1 MSAGAQEAIEA
12 AIRRFDGMEG
22 LAKTAPMPADKD
34 AIRRFVQA
42 IMDRDP
48 SYFDEDAARATK
60 YGVVVA
66 PPLYPVHAFRQ
77 AAGTPDPLDSLA
89 ADPDADGTA
98 GSDAMG
104 FGLPPIPS
112 PFKRLL
118 NGGNQIEFFRCLR
131 VGERA
136 VARPRYAEVSLK
148 QGRSG
153 ALLMV
158 VIETEFITAEGERL
172 LINRQSLIWR

>member
-1 MSAGAQEAIEA
+1 MT
-12 AIRRFDGMEG
+12 GMEPMADVIARFQG
-22 LAKTAPMPADKD
+22 MEAPPKTAPMPVEMD
-34 AIRRFVQA
+34 AIRRFAQA
-42 IMDRDP
+42 IMDVDP
-48 SYFDEDAARATK
+48 CYFDEAAARATK
-60 YGVVVA
+60 FGVVVA

-77 AAGTPDPLDSLA
+77 AAGTPDPLQSV
-89 ADPDADGTA
+89 ADDPEADGTA

-118 NGGNQIEFFRCLR
+118 NGGNEIEFFRCLR

-136 VARPRYAEVSLK
+136 VARPRYAEVAIK

-153 ALLMV
+153 TLLVV
-158 VIETEFITAEGERL
+158 VIETAFATETGEAL